1 MTQLTLGYS
10 DSEDRLWLVFT
21 DDGSQL
27 WLTRRM
33 AHVLLL
39 RLAERMTVSCPGATN
54 ETSLKP
60 EIRVALEFEAA
71 HETED
76 DPQPA
81 ANRPPS
87 APAPVASTHLI
98 TSITLKVSSQQVQL
112 EALARS
118 YQRSLLMTRAEAHRL
133 LGALVRRCAASE
145 WHLTGLPDWLESIPL
160 QPKQA

>member
-39 RLAERMTVSCPGATN
+39 RLAERMTVSCPGATS

-71 HETED
+71 HETEQ
-76 DPQPA
+76 DPEPVPQETTPA
-81 ANRPPS
+81 HTA
-87 APAPVASTHLI
+87 VATTHLI
-98 TSITLKVSSQQVQL
+98 TSITLKVSNHQIHL
-112 EALARS
+112 EAQARG
-118 YQRSLLMTRAEAHRL
+118 YCRSLLMTRAETHRL
-133 LGALVRRCAASE
+133 LGALARRCAASE
-145 WHLTGLPDWLESIPL
+145 WHLTGLPKWLEPLSL